1 MNSKLQGGEAMDDKR
16 IVELFFERDE
26 QAILESE
33 KKYKRLI
40 TYIAKNIL
48 NSDSDS
54 EEMVNDTYLRAW
66 DSIPP
71 NKPANLGA
79 YLGKIAR
86 NLSLDRLSKRKTQKR
101 GGDEVTLAFEEL
113 QGVIGEEKG
122 EGLIDE
128 IALKD
133 AINGFLAQLKSDK
146 RILFVQRYWY
156 FCSIEE
162 IAKNNGLK
170 ENNVKIIL
178 LRLREKLKRHLEKEG
193 F

>member
-1 MNSKLQGGEAMDDKR
+1 MDDKR
-16 IVELFFERDE
+16 IVELFLGRNE
-26 QAILESE
+26 QAISESE

-48 NSDSDS
+48 RSDSDS
-54 EEMVNDTYLRAW
+54 EETVNDTYLRAW

-86 NLSLDRLSKRKTQKR
+86 NLSLDRLSRQKAQKR

-113 QGVIGEEKG
+113 EGVIGEEKG

-128 IALKD
+128 IALKNV
-133 AINGFLAQLKSDK
+133 INGFLSELKSDK
-146 RILFVQRYWY
+146 RIIFVQRYWY

-178 LRLREKLKRHLEKEG
+178 LRLRDKLKRYLEKEG